1 MAEERQDEAED
12 RSAPAEDRAK
22 ALSSKGR
29 NAARPARVKPSG
41 APTRSGRRRGPDPQ
55 QANAIEPTRPRH
67 RSASQERSAPS
78 GQKSAPDEQSKSAR
92 SEARAADGTPAHGAA
107 AGTSDPYALPA
118 SVRDRFIEDR
128 HRFYFE
134 DGTPAFRDHGRRLTT
149 ASENTEVIRSLI
161 DIARTRGWEEITV
174 NGTERFRE
182 AAWRQGRYAGL
193 TVRGYR
199 ATEAERQSV
208 VRAIGRQAH
217 GAQRELDVGGGDAE
231 RGGDARA
238 VAQSE
243 HTSRGVAEPQRADGR
258 GDLLVGKLLD
268 HGRDTYRFDPR
279 EPMSYFV
286 EIETAQRKRTIW
298 GKDLER
304 ALRESLTQPK
314 IGDEIGMRRTGADRV
329 TVHRKERGDNG
340 EVIAERE
347 VGAERARWV
356 LEKREFFESRA
367 AAASVLRNPTVDR
380 RQAVRNHPE
389 LVGTYLQLRAA
400 ELAAKRIRDPEDQK
414 KFVALVRQ
422 ALADSVARGEPL
434 QPVRLR
440 ERSQRVPERKA
451 REREPGP
458 VRT

>member
-29 NAARPARVKPSG
+29 NTARPARVKPSG

-128 HRFYFE
+128 HRFYFD

-149 ASENTEVIRSLI
+149 GSENTEVIASLI
-161 DIARTRGWEEITV
+161 EIARTRGWNEITV
-174 NGTERFRE
+174 HGTERFRE

-208 VRAIGRQAH
+208 VRALGRRAR
-217 GAQRELDVGGGDAE
+217 GAQMELEAADAGAE
-231 RGGDARA
+231 RGGSAPA
-238 VAQSE
+238 PSE
-243 HTSRGVAEPQRADGR
+243 HASRRVAESRRADGR

-268 HGRDTYRFDPR
+268 HGRDTYRFDPK

-286 EIETAQRKRTIW
+286 EIETPQGKRTIW

-304 ALRESLTQPK
+304 SIRESLTQPK
-314 IGDEIGMRRTGADRV
+314 AGDEIGMRRTGAERV
-329 TVHRKERGDNG
+329 TVHRKERGENG

-347 VGAERARWV
+347 IGAERARWV

-367 AAASVLRNPTVDR
+367 AAASVLRNPAVDR
-380 RQAVRNHPE
+380 RQAVRSHPE

-400 ELAAKRIRDPEDQK
+400 EFAAKRIRDPEDQK

-440 ERSQRVPERKA
+440 DRVQRVPERKA